1 MNNHLSESD
10 VKDFYESVNDVWPA
24 NNMWHEINQNEI
36 NCFIK
41 KINFKDDFII
51 LNAGSGGNEY
61 GLKQKIINIDISKRH
76 NKYLKHF
83 IQGNVESIPF
93 ENDFFD
99 AAICVGS
106 VINYCDAIRTI
117 NELSRVIKPGG
128 KLVLEFESSYSYEYI
143 NTEAYMQSA
152 ALITTSYFNK
162 PHRMWVYSPKYI
174 LGLLKCSN
182 FYIKKCRPYH
192 IISGMVI
199 HVTNN
204 ENKAAKYAYMD
215 GLFRHIPTIRWHSGN
230 IIVYCIKQ

>member
-1 MNNHLSESD
+1 MNNRLSESD
-10 VKDFYESVNDVWPA
+10 VREFYESVNDVWPA
-24 NNMWHEINQNEI
+24 NNMWHKINQKEI
-36 NCFIK
+36 NCFVK
-41 KINFKDDFII
+41 KIDLKNDFII

-76 NKYLKHF
+76 NKHLKHF
-83 IQGNVESIPF
+83 VQGNIESIPF
-93 ENDFFD
+93 ETNFFD

-106 VINYCDAIRTI
+106 VINYCDAICAI

-128 KLVLEFESSYSYEYI
+128 KLILEFESSYSYEYI
-143 NTEAYMQSA
+143 NTAAYMQSA

-174 LGLLKCSN
+174 FGLLKCAN
-182 FYIKKCRPYH
+182 LYIRKCRPYH

-199 HVTNN
+199 HTAKD
-204 ENKAAKYAYMD
+204 ENKAAKYACLD
-215 GLFRHIPTIRWHSGN
+215 GLFRHIPAIRWHSGN